1 MLTLVTEGKKRYLPL
16 LLLGDEQE
24 SMIDRYLEEGALY
37 IWKEG
42 EETAGVCVVTDQ
54 GNGVL
59 ELKNIAVDP
68 RFQRRG
74 IGRAMIEALAKR
86 SRGSPFHPGLLPT
99 LRLYLFPPGEGF
111 FPAIR
116 PPHCGRRG
124 AAKGYGVLSANIR
137 TIKNGG
143 TFSRLRR
150 CALFQWVFSDVL
162 RSRVRRRCDLP
173 RGHGRGGRSE
183 HWGQRPAVP
192 AESPPLPG
200 RRCR

>member
-86 SRGSPFHPGLLPT
+86 YRGSYRVLLAGTGEAPST
-99 LRLYLFPPGEGF
+99 LGF
-111 FPAIR
+111 YQ
-116 PPHCGRRG
+116 HCGFTYSHRV
-124 AAKGYGVLSANIR
+124 KDFFLQYDHPIVEEGVQLKDMVCFQR
-137 TIKNGG
+137 T
-143 TFSRLRR
+143 LE
-150 CALFQWVFSDVL
+150 
-162 RSRVRRRCDLP
+162 P
-173 RGHGRGGRSE
+173 
-183 HWGQRPAVP
+183 
-192 AESPPLPG
+192 
-200 RRCR
+200 

>member
-86 SRGSPFHPGLLPT
+86 YRGSYRVLLAGTGEAPST
-99 LRLYLFPPGEGF
+99 LGF
-111 FPAIR
+111 YQ
-116 PPHCGRRG
+116 HCGFTYSHRV
-124 AAKGYGVLSANIR
+124 KDFFLQYDHPIVEEGVQLKDMVYFQR
-137 TIKNGG
+137 T
-143 TFSRLRR
+143 LE
-150 CALFQWVFSDVL
+150 
-162 RSRVRRRCDLP
+162 P
-173 RGHGRGGRSE
+173 
-183 HWGQRPAVP
+183 
-192 AESPPLPG
+192 
-200 RRCR
+200 

>member
-68 RFQRRG
+68 RFQRRS

-86 SRGSPFHPGLLPT
+86 YRGSYRVLLAGTGEAPST
-99 LRLYLFPPGEGF
+99 LGF
-111 FPAIR
+111 YQ
-116 PPHCGRRG
+116 HCGFTYSHRV
-124 AAKGYGVLSANIR
+124 KDFFLQYDHPIVEEGVQLKDMVYFQR
-137 TIKNGG
+137 T
-143 TFSRLRR
+143 LE
-150 CALFQWVFSDVL
+150 
-162 RSRVRRRCDLP
+162 P
-173 RGHGRGGRSE
+173 
-183 HWGQRPAVP
+183 
-192 AESPPLPG
+192 
-200 RRCR
+200 

>member
-68 RFQRRG
+68 RFQRRA

-86 SRGSPFHPGLLPT
+86 YRGSYRVLLAGTGEAPST
-99 LRLYLFPPGEGF
+99 LGF
-111 FPAIR
+111 YQ
-116 PPHCGRRG
+116 HCGFTYSHRV
-124 AAKGYGVLSANIR
+124 KDFFLQYDHPIVEEGVQLKDMVYFQR
-137 TIKNGG
+137 T
-143 TFSRLRR
+143 LE
-150 CALFQWVFSDVL
+150 
-162 RSRVRRRCDLP
+162 P
-173 RGHGRGGRSE
+173 
-183 HWGQRPAVP
+183 
-192 AESPPLPG
+192 
-200 RRCR
+200 

>member
-86 SRGSPFHPGLLPT
+86 YRGSYRVLLAGTGEAPST
-99 LRLYLFPPGEGF
+99 LGF
-111 FPAIR
+111 YQ
-116 PPHCGRRG
+116 HCGFTYSHRV
-124 AAKGYGVLSANIR
+124 KDFFLQYDHPIVEEGVQLKDMVFFQR
-137 TIKNGG
+137 T
-143 TFSRLRR
+143 LE
-150 CALFQWVFSDVL
+150 
-162 RSRVRRRCDLP
+162 P
-173 RGHGRGGRSE
+173 
-183 HWGQRPAVP
+183 
-192 AESPPLPG
+192 
-200 RRCR
+200 

>member
-74 IGRAMIEALAKR
+74 IGRAMIEALATR
-86 SRGSPFHPGLLPT
+86 YRGSYRVLLAGTGEAPST
-99 LRLYLFPPGEGF
+99 LGF
-111 FPAIR
+111 YQ
-116 PPHCGRRG
+116 HCGFTYSHRV
-124 AAKGYGVLSANIR
+124 KDFFLQYDHPIVEEGVQLKDMVFFQR
-137 TIKNGG
+137 T
-143 TFSRLRR
+143 LE
-150 CALFQWVFSDVL
+150 
-162 RSRVRRRCDLP
+162 P
-173 RGHGRGGRSE
+173 
-183 HWGQRPAVP
+183 
-192 AESPPLPG
+192 
-200 RRCR
+200 

>member
-42 EETAGVCVVTDQ
+42 EETVGVCVVTDQ

-86 SRGSPFHPGLLPT
+86 YRGSYRVLLAGTGEAPST
-99 LRLYLFPPGEGF
+99 LGF
-111 FPAIR
+111 YQ
-116 PPHCGRRG
+116 HCGFTYSHRV
-124 AAKGYGVLSANIR
+124 KDFFLQYDHPIVEEGVQLKDMVYFQR
-137 TIKNGG
+137 T
-143 TFSRLRR
+143 LE
-150 CALFQWVFSDVL
+150 
-162 RSRVRRRCDLP
+162 P
-173 RGHGRGGRSE
+173 
-183 HWGQRPAVP
+183 
-192 AESPPLPG
+192 
-200 RRCR
+200 

>member
-86 SRGSPFHPGLLPT
+86 YRGSYRVPLEGTGEAPST
-99 LRLYLFPPGEGF
+99 LGF
-111 FPAIR
+111 YQ
-116 PPHCGRRG
+116 HCGFTYSHRV
-124 AAKGYGVLSANIR
+124 KDFFLQYDHPIVEEGVQLKDMVYFQR
-137 TIKNGG
+137 T
-143 TFSRLRR
+143 LE
-150 CALFQWVFSDVL
+150 
-162 RSRVRRRCDLP
+162 P
-173 RGHGRGGRSE
+173 
-183 HWGQRPAVP
+183 
-192 AESPPLPG
+192 
-200 RRCR
+200 

>member
-1 MLTLVTEGKKRYLPL
+1 MLTLVTEEKKRYLPL

-86 SRGSPFHPGLLPT
+86 YRGSYRVLLAGTGEAPST
-99 LRLYLFPPGEGF
+99 LGF
-111 FPAIR
+111 YQ
-116 PPHCGRRG
+116 HCGFTYSHRV
-124 AAKGYGVLSANIR
+124 KDFFLQYDHPIVEEGVQLKDMVYFQR
-137 TIKNGG
+137 T
-143 TFSRLRR
+143 LE
-150 CALFQWVFSDVL
+150 
-162 RSRVRRRCDLP
+162 P
-173 RGHGRGGRSE
+173 
-183 HWGQRPAVP
+183 
-192 AESPPLPG
+192 
-200 RRCR
+200 